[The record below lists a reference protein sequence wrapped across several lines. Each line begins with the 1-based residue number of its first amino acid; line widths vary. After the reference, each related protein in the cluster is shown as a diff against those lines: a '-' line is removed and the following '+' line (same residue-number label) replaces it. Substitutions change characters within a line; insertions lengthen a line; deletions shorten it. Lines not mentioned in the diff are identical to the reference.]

1 MTIGTVFVA
10 AIVGGVLASK
20 LRMPAVIGYIAAGV
34 CLGNIAVRHLDIH
47 FIETIGEV
55 GVTLLLF
62 TLGLEFSFHRLR
74 KILPPLVAPALLQ
87 VVVTALVI
95 LPSLLLIGLPYY
107 ASVLIAIAGALSST
121 AVVIR
126 VLTERGELESVP
138 GEVLTGWL
146 VVQDLLV
153 IPIMV
158 FLPTIVSLAGR
169 PLSPAAIAGLVARDT
184 LISAAVIGV
193 VVILGRVVVPRILTW
208 VASINSREVLL
219 IAVVGLVFT
228 LAVGFASFG
237 LSAALG
243 AFIAGLIIAETS
255 EHHEIFSEIRPLRD
269 LFAIIF
275 FVSLGLS
282 LPIGDVIASLPVVG
296 IVLLLLFC
304 VKMPLTYGIC
314 RFLGYHQKT
323 AFLVGVGLFQMSE
336 FGFILGKLGISLG
349 IIDAHTYANI
359 VAVTFASIIIG
370 APFLSSGHRLYY
382 RCKHT
387 IFRYMPKL
395 FRNTESSTS
404 SEELPYQDHVVVCGY
419 GRVGKYVGRALTMA
433 NVPYL
438 VVDYNHATVRTLVE
452 KGIPVLFGDP
462 ADRDVL
468 DTAQVDKAKAVV
480 IAIPDRHTQE
490 LIIGNSLTLNRSV
503 SIYCRSHHEED
514 QKDLKTLGVTA
525 VIQPEFEAALSIVHK
540 VLVSYGTESADIAGK
555 ISRLKIEH
563 GLG

>member
-1 MTIGTVFVA
+1 MVFIAAIIGGMVA
-10 AIVGGVLASK
+10 AK
-20 LRMPAVIGYIAAGV
+20 FRMPSVIGYIAAGV
-34 CLGNIAVRHLDIH
+34 VLGNLAVRYMDVH

-74 KILPPLVAPALLQ
+74 KVLPPLIAPALLQ
-87 VVVTALVI
+87 VVVTTLVI

-107 ASVLIAIAGALSST
+107 LSVLIAIAGALSST

-138 GEVLTGWL
+138 GEVMTGWL
-146 VVQDLLV
+146 VVQDLMV

-158 FLPTIVSLAGR
+158 FLPTVVSLAGQS
-169 PLSPAAIAGLVARDT
+169 LSVSAILGLVLRDIG
-184 LISAAVIGV
+184 ISVAVIGV
-193 VVILGRVVVPRILTW
+193 AILLGRIIVPRVLSWIAAL
-208 VASINSREVLL
+208 NSREVLL
-219 IAVVGLVFT
+219 TTVVGLVFA
-228 LAVGFASFG
+228 LAVGFSSFG

-255 EHHEIFSEIRPLRD
+255 EHHEVFSEIRPLRD
-269 LFAIIF
+269 VFAIIF

-296 IVLLLLFC
+296 VVLLLLMF
-304 VKMPLTYGIC
+304 VKVPFTYGIC

-336 FGFILGKLGISLG
+336 FGFILGKLGLNLG
-349 IIDAHTYANI
+349 IIDMHMYANI
-359 VAVTFASIIIG
+359 VAVTFASIIVG
-370 APFLSSGHRLYY
+370 APFLSGGHRLYY
-382 RCKHT
+382 RFKHA
-387 IFRYMPKL
+387 IFRFLPKV
-395 FRNTESSTS
+395 FRDNQTALPSD
-404 SEELPYQDHVVVCGY
+404 ELPYQGHVVVCGY
-419 GRVGKYVGRALTMA
+419 GRVGKYVGRALSMA
-433 NVPYL
+433 GIQYL
-438 VVDYNHATVRTLVE
+438 VVDYNHATVRELSK
-452 KGIPVLFGDP
+452 KGIPALFGDP

-468 DTAQVDKAKAVV
+468 DKAQVDKAKAVV

-490 LIIGNSLTLNRSV
+490 LIIGNSLTLNRGAA
-503 SIYCRSHHEED
+503 IYCRSHHEED

-525 VIQPEFEAALSIVHK
+525 IIQPEFEAALSIVHK
-540 VLVSYGTESADIAGK
+540 VLSSYGSDQSDIAGK